1 MLRGWFKRKAKE
13 EPVQEELLQKES
25 EETQERESREAFAEP
40 FFNEKTET
48 TWEASQT
55 ESVTGTVSEAEQ
67 KEEPQEAFVVTD
79 FAENFSEQEE
89 SFAQEV
95 ISEENTTEAMLVE
108 EKAVAETVAEP
119 ITSEMLFSKGE
130 NENGEETK
138 SEETPEESRG
148 GFFKRLK
155 EGLSKTRNAI
165 ADRLDGVLSGFRT
178 VDEELFEEL
187 EEALI
192 MADVGVDTSLYII
205 GELRK
210 RVKEQNVKEP
220 MALKELLKE
229 IISELLMNQDSAVD
243 TSKKPTVIM
252 VIGVNGVGKTTS
264 IGKLAARYRKE
275 GKKVILAAADTFRA
289 AAIDQLQIWAERAD
303 AEIVKHQEGS
313 DPSAVVFDAIAAAKS
328 RNADIVIC
336 DTAGR
341 LHNKKNLMEEL
352 KKTARVIERET
363 GSTEY
368 EVLLVLDGSTGQN
381 ALIQAK
387 EFASVAKITGVI
399 LTKLDGTAKGGVV
412 IALSREQNIG
422 VKFIGVGEG
431 VEDLQEFRPKE
442 FADALFGESTNE

>member
-1 MLRGWFKRKAKE
+1 MLKGLFNRRKHKEELPKE
-13 EPVQEELLQKES
+13 EPMTNGAAQEENQEEEIEIAYFSAIEPS
-25 EETQERESREAFAEP
+25 EEKTQASQTPQEPDKEENIQRSEPLEEAVTEDRACGLTTEASPEVITESREEVRS
-40 FFNEKTET
+40 E
-48 TWEASQT
+48 T
-55 ESVTGTVSEAEQ
+55 ESPKYAQDETVEEIEPGDVSE
-67 KEEPQEAFVVTD
+67 
-79 FAENFSEQEE
+79 
-89 SFAQEV
+89 
-95 ISEENTTEAMLVE
+95 EEN
-108 EKAVAETVAEP
+108 K
-119 ITSEMLFSKGE
+119 
-130 NENGEETK
+130 
-138 SEETPEESRG
+138 G
-148 GFFKRLK
+148 GFFRRLK
-155 EGLSKTRNAI
+155 EGLSRTRSAI
-165 ADRLDGVLSGFRT
+165 ADKVDGVLSSFKT
-178 VDEELFEEL
+178 VDDELFDEL

-210 RVKEQNVKEP
+210 KVKELGIKEP
-220 MALKELLKE
+220 GELKEVLKS
-229 IISELLMNQDSAVD
+229 IISEILMSQDSTID
-243 TSKKPTVIM
+243 TERKPTVIM

-275 GKKVILAAADTFRA
+275 GKRVILAAADTFRA
-289 AAIDQLQIWAERAD
+289 AAIDQLQIWAERAGV
-303 AEIVKHQEGS
+303 EIVKHQEGS

-363 GSTEY
+363 GNADY

-431 VEDLQEFRPKE
+431 MEDLQEFNPKE
-442 FADALFGESTNE
+442 FADALFSDGE